1 MKGGDYAKMDI
12 IGRIGCHCLLLL
24 NFTNTFKAP
33 DQVLSESAA
42 MTLVGS
48 LVYLSYEMFEMNHLL
63 RLGILL
69 GVVCDFE
76 PVWPLKDKGGDFT
89 YLLTF
94 IRVTKKAEL
103 SRLGDKSMEKDEFLK
118 TEGPKEVEWCVGV
131 CGINFHSN

>member
-1 MKGGDYAKMDI
+1 MDI